1 VLTTTAVSMI
11 AAKIQAISEL
21 YPIACIRV
29 EQMGQDAEHMGGC
42 LAVRHLGQILG
53 QTANDARLAH

>member
-1 VLTTTAVSMI
+1 MI